1 MVCYTGSTGKY
12 WKTATIGD
20 FVCMFRRKIDQ
31 RLQDWKNTGTEK
43 VLVVEGIRRVGKSTS
58 VEAFTR
64 DNYKNIAWLDFR
76 RKREYFDL
84 VAPFVDLEITN
95 YMIAKVT
102 GTDLQSDETVIVFD
116 QPDLI
121 TGVDMEKILQEY
133 QQDGRYTVIV
143 ITGENAIADEKIPKI
158 RMSAMDFEEFLWA
171 KGEPE
176 SIMDYLREN
185 FRLRKPVPELLH
197 RDLMQ
202 QLREYVIVGGFP
214 EAVFQFCQSK
224 HFDQV
229 LGIQNRI
236 REQLV
241 EELMIRRSG
250 QHKYRTHVA
259 NIVQVLDAVPVNLA
273 KENKKFLLK
282 NVEQQ
287 GNNRSLEKF
296 IREIEDSGYLYRCK
310 NLKEPFP
317 TAQSISENVYEAY
330 LPDIGWYAGN
340 MPAYVREGLIHGD
353 PHLPD
358 YGIRHSLFADFLI
371 KAGKEMYYY
380 RRRTGLAAD
389 FVLPGKDGS
398 EIIELRKGSKRAV
411 STILNDHAESVRE
424 AVLVGDWNL
433 SEKDRR
439 LFLPWYMGP
448 VYIESNQAA
457 G

>member
-1 MVCYTGSTGKY
+1 
-12 WKTATIGD
+12 
-20 FVCMFRRKIDQ
+20 MFKRKIDQ
-31 RLQDWKNTGTEK
+31 QLQAWKMGGEEK
-43 VLVVEGIRRVGKSTS
+43 VLVVEGIRRSGKSTS
-58 VEAFTR
+58 VEAFAR
-64 DNYKNIAWLDFR
+64 SNYKSVAWLDFR

-84 VAPFVDLEITN
+84 VAPFADLDITN
-95 YMIAKVT
+95 YMISKVT
-102 GTDLQSDETVIVFD
+102 GADLPGDDAVIVFD

-121 TGVDMEKILQEY
+121 AGVDVQKILQAY
-133 QQDGRYTVIV
+133 QRDGRYTVIA
-143 ITGENAIADEKIPKI
+143 ITGENVITDQTIRKI

-176 SIMDYLREN
+176 SIMEYLREN
-185 FRLRKPVPELLH
+185 FRQKKPVPELLH

-202 QLREYVIVGGFP
+202 QLREYVVVGGFP
-214 EAVFQFCQSK
+214 EAVSDYCTSK
-224 HFDQV
+224 RFDQV
-229 LGIQNRI
+229 LKIQNEI
-236 REQLV
+236 REHLV
-241 EELMIRRSG
+241 DDLMIRRSG
-250 QHKYRTHVA
+250 QHKYRTHIA
-259 NIVQVLDAVPVNLA
+259 NMLQVLDAVPVNLA

-282 NVEQQ
+282 NVEEQ

-296 IREIEDSGYLYRCK
+296 ISEIEDSGYLYRCK